1 MKARVTIVALIVISM
16 ISFANLSHAA
26 GLNMVLGQT
35 FNINTSVLNVEGD
48 VTNVGTLQTSTGSIN
63 LNGNWTNTGTFNAGT
78 SGTVAFTGSS
88 VSTITGANT
97 FANFTCTQAGKQLS
111 FEAGKTQTIG
121 GTWTLTGS
129 SGNLIKLRSTVA
141 GTQWK
146 VDPTGTKNIS
156 FVDVKDSNNINS
168 AIINPTNSTDSGNNT
183 NWFSTSATPTPTPTP
198 STGDTTAPTVTI
210 TSPTSSSTYTTTSS
224 TITLSG
230 TASDNSGSVSS
241 VTWSNS
247 KGGSGTA
254 SGTTS
259 WSISSISLSSG
270 DNIITVTATDG
281 SGNSGTDTITVTY
294 NATTTQPPTVTTDS
308 ATNVTSSTSTL
319 NGTVNANGV
328 STTAWFELGIS
339 SGTYGGKTS
348 TQGVGGT
355 GNTTVSMNISG
366 LSPGTGYYYRI
377 AAQNSAGT
385 SYGSENNFTTSSVST
400 TPTPTP
406 VQTSAP
412 TPTPTPT
419 ATKTPTPTATPT
431 PTPGEGDGV
440 IYGGVSD
447 EEGNPLEGVTVMITG
462 TDYKNSKETESD
474 GFYEF
479 SGLKGGEY
487 TLTYKKSGYKE
498 RTESVSLGEGDT
510 VNLGTIALEI
520 TVKGSIEGYV
530 VNINGDPIESVKV
543 QLKKIKPRST
553 KTVFSEQDGS
563 FEFED
568 LEAGVYRVIARKR
581 SYRKFSERITL
592 NEGEEKEMEI
602 VLRKASK

>member
-63 LNGNWTNTGTFNAGT
+63 LNGNWSNAGTFNAGT

-97 FANFTCTQAGKQLS
+97 FANFTCTQSGKQLS
-111 FEAGKTQTIG
+111 FEAGKTQTISS
-121 GTWTLTGS
+121 TWTLTGS
-129 SGNLIKLRSTVA
+129 SGNLIKLRSTTA

-146 VDPTGTKNIS
+146 VDPKGTRSIS
-156 FVDVKDSNNINS
+156 YVDAKDSNNINS
-168 AIINPTNSTDSGNNT
+168 TIINPTNSTDSGNNT
-183 NWFSTSATPTPTPTP
+183 NWFSISATPTPTP

-210 TSPTSSSTYTTTSS
+210 TSPTSSATYTTTSS

-259 WSISSISLSSG
+259 WTISSISLSSG

-281 SGNSGTDTITVTY
+281 SGNSGSDTITVTY
-294 NATTTQPPTVTTDS
+294 NTTTTQPPTVTTGS
-308 ATNVTSSTSTL
+308 ATNVTTSAATL

-348 TQGVGGT
+348 TQGVSGT

-406 VQTSAP
+406 VQTS
-412 TPTPTPT
+412 TPE
-419 ATKTPTPTATPT
+419 PT

-447 EEGNPLEGVTVMITG
+447 EEGNPLEGVTVTITG
-462 TDYKNSKETESD
+462 TGYKNSTETESD

-479 SGLKGGEY
+479 NGLKGREY
-487 TLTYKKSGYKE
+487 TLTYEKSGYKTH
-498 RTESVSLGEGDT
+498 TEPVSLGEGDT

-520 TVKGSIEGYV
+520 TVKGSIVGYV
-530 VNINGDPIESVKV
+530 VNINDDAIESVKV
-543 QLKKIKPRST
+543 QLKAIKPRST
-553 KTVFSEQDGS
+553 KTVFSLQDGS

-568 LEAGVYRVIARKR
+568 LEAGVYLVIARKR